1 MEPWK
6 LGMVGKRWP
15 VYEGMGASGK
25 GVFRVDCDLKKK
37 EKEVIM
43 RITVFRLPH
52 PHIETYY

>member
-25 GVFRVDCDLKKK
+25 GVLGWSVEENDRYNK
-37 EKEVIM
+37 ENGKEVAMYGI
-43 RITVFRLPH
+43 VCGQG
-52 PHIETYY
+52 